1 MKTYMNRRKAVSKLA
16 NVMGVGDSVCS
27 DIVPGRGNVDAIKSQ
42 RHEQEQLEKR
52 IEEEAGQVEKR
63 KCTPIEYLML
73 FGEVPKL
80 EQVQIMT
87 MDDLAVEDA
96 KRLLDAGCSKR
107 HLLRLYGIRDPGG
120 PYYCQLAELLEEQ
133 PAEMVK
139 QKPTAVANYN
149 ITWIKMTTA
158 RLPSITANKHNVV
171 RINAAGVKL
180 APKEYHDRCGVRV
193 GIDEAQ
199 GVLAIQPVEQNGTL
213 TRKEKSGA
221 IRLASKQVGDHL
233 REAGVSLPA
242 KFDASWDDKLQAWVG
257 QLVRE

>member
-1 MKTYMNRRKAVSKLA
+1 
-16 NVMGVGDSVCS
+16 
-27 DIVPGRGNVDAIKSQ
+27 
-42 RHEQEQLEKR
+42 
-52 IEEEAGQVEKR
+52 
-63 KCTPIEYLML
+63 
-73 FGEVPKL
+73 
-80 EQVQIMT
+80 
-87 MDDLAVEDA
+87 
-96 KRLLDAGCSKR
+96 
-107 HLLRLYGIRDPGG
+107 
-120 PYYCQLAELLEEQ
+120 
-133 PAEMVK
+133 
-139 QKPTAVANYN
+139 
-149 ITWIKMTTA
+149 MTTA

>member
-1 MKTYMNRRKAVSKLA
+1 
-16 NVMGVGDSVCS
+16 MGVGDSVCS
-27 DIVPGRGNVDAIKSQ
+27 DIVPRRENDAIKSQ
-42 RHEQEQLEKR
+42 QFEQEQLEKR
-52 IEEEAGQVEKR
+52 IEEESGEMTRR
-63 KCTPIEYLML
+63 KATPIEYLLL

-96 KRLLDAGCSKR
+96 RRLLDAGCSKR

-120 PYYCQLAELLEEQ
+120 PYYCQLAELLEER
-133 PAEMVK
+133 PVEMVK

-158 RLPSITANKHNVV
+158 RLPNITANKHNVI
-171 RINAAGVKL
+171 RINAAAVKL
-180 APKEYHDRCGVRV
+180 APKEYHGCGVRV

-221 IRLASKQVGDHL
+221 IRLASKQVGGHL

-257 QLVRE
+257 QLVCE